1 MLLNIIAF
9 IDPSLAYKPVGSW
22 MVKVSKAVITAGG
35 LGTRLLP
42 AAKEIPKEML
52 PVYARSSNGDIVLKP
67 VIQVLFEILYNL
79 GIRSFCIVTGRG
91 KRALEDH
98 FTPDYS
104 FLNVLRERGKES
116 IARDLEEFYGM
127 VESSTIIWVR
137 QPKPLGFGHAVY
149 MARFFVGDDPFVLVA
164 ADTIV
169 YPKGYLEDLLGKYSS
184 GADGV
189 LLLRYVPDPKAYGVA
204 VVDNGLVVRVVE
216 KPREPPSNLA
226 IMPYY
231 ILPPDIMGVLA
242 GLKPGVGGE
251 IQLTDAIEELV
262 EKGFKFKAVVME
274 SGDFADVGTPEG
286 YLRALEVS
294 YRYAV
299 ERG

>member
-1 MLLNIIAF
+1 
-9 IDPSLAYKPVGSW
+9 

-42 AAKEIPKEML
+42 ATKEIPKEML

-149 MARFFVGDDPFVLVA
+149 MAMFFVGSDPFVLVA

-299 ERG
+299 EQG